1 MFGAYAFPTSPHKP
15 EAKSERRE
23 PPPLETPYIRLQAQ
37 ESLRSQE
44 GESLVNIRDV
54 GPSRV
59 MFLTEPVGPGR
70 PARAAAWVM
79 FRLVDPVQLGILVH
93 RYQFSTGLA
102 LSGLGLSVLL
112 MFSLGRTLRRQ
123 RLEHEALRAELRRS
137 EHLAALGKL
146 LAGVAHEIRNPL
158 AGIRSTIQLWQRL
171 PEKSQTTG
179 SMEAVIHAADRLN
192 DIVTR
197 LLYFSRSDS
206 NERQTVQVN
215 DILKD
220 TFALLAAQAE
230 RQIVSL
236 ELDLAADLP
245 PVPASPSGLR
255 QVFFNLATNALQAMP
270 HGGRLRCVSQ
280 ASQDH
285 GVEILLSDTGS
296 GVNREVRAHLFEPFF
311 TMRPEGTGLGL
322 AICREI
328 VLQHDGTIELIS
340 GENEGAVFR
349 VILPT
354 RP

>member
-1 MFGAYAFPTSPHKP
+1 
-15 EAKSERRE
+15 
-23 PPPLETPYIRLQAQ
+23 
-37 ESLRSQE
+37 
-44 GESLVNIRDV
+44 
-54 GPSRV
+54 
-59 MFLTEPVGPGR
+59 
-70 PARAAAWVM
+70 
-79 FRLVDPVQLGILVH
+79 
-93 RYQFSTGLA
+93 
-102 LSGLGLSVLL
+102 

-255 QVFFNLATNALQAMP
+255 QVSSIWRPTPSRRCRTVGGCVASLKPVRITALKSCFPTPEAASIVKFVLIYSSRSYDAPRKARAWVWRSAARSFCNTTARSNLSAERMKGQF
-270 HGGRLRCVSQ
+270 
-280 ASQDH
+280 
-285 GVEILLSDTGS
+285 S
-296 GVNREVRAHLFEPFF
+296 G
-311 TMRPEGTGLGL
+311 
-322 AICREI
+322 
-328 VLQHDGTIELIS
+328 
-340 GENEGAVFR
+340 
-349 VILPT
+349 
-354 RP
+354 